1 MTILVLTLAFSTT
14 CFAKNSPSPT
24 VITTEPITLE
34 PISDESTSDD
44 STEKVTLEPISDE
57 KNTPNNSGT
66 SPKTGVDAAT
76 TGMQAMVPFVVL
88 ITAAGV
94 MLIAK
99 KGFSKAN

>member
-1 MTILVLTLAFSTT
+1 MKKNLLVFMTILVLTLAFSTT

-24 VITTEPITLE
+24 VVTTEKTTTVE
-34 PISDESTSDD
+34 PNTN
-44 STEKVTLEPISDE
+44 EP
-57 KNTPNNSGT
+57 NTPDNSDT

-76 TGMQAMVPFVVL
+76 TGMEAMIPFVVL

-94 MLIAK
+94 MLVAK